1 MRFRGSL
8 STNLRDLVASTV
20 PYHRLH
26 CLMLNSISNDPYSI
40 VLPSTKNLTRLA
52 FNPVYSPY
60 IRPKTYMAG
69 ALMYRGDVNHKDI
82 VEELA
87 SIKSNKAFW
96 FADWV
101 PTGFRVGVSDQKPKT
116 FNRF

>member
-1 MRFRGSL
+1 
-8 STNLRDLVASTV
+8 
-20 PYHRLH
+20 
-26 CLMLNSISNDPYSI
+26 
-40 VLPSTKNLTRLA
+40 
-52 FNPVYSPY
+52 
-60 IRPKTYMAG
+60 
-69 ALMYRGDVNHKDI
+69 MYRGDVNHKDI